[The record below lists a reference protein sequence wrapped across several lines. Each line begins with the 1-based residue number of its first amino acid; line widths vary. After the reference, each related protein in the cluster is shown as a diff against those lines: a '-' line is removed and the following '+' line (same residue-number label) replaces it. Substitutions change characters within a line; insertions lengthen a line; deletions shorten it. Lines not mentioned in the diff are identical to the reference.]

1 MDYKKR
7 ILKLLDEIDDTD
19 ALRRIYNFISTW
31 FRKTA

>member
-7 ILKLLDEIDDTD
+7 ILKLIDQIDDVD

>member
-7 ILKLLDEIDDTD
+7 ILKLIDEIDDND